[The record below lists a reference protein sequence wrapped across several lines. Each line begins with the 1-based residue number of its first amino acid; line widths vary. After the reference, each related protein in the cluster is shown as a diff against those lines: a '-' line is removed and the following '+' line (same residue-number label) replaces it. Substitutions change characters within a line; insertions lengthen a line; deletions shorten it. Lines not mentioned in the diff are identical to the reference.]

1 MNKEWALEQAKKVF
15 AIEMDAVEKT
25 RDCLNE
31 TFCRILELIVGCK
44 GKVIVTGMGKS
55 GHIAKKMAATFSS
68 LGTSSFMLHPAEAMH
83 GDLGMVEHEDIV
95 IAISYSGSSEE
106 VISILHNIKMQCRAL
121 VGITGNAESTLA
133 KMCDVVQ
140 VLPRFNEACVLN
152 LAPTSSTTA
161 ALIYGDALAVV
172 ASQVYGFDQRDFGMF
187 HPAGVLGKKLIL
199 KVSDIMSQGDDM
211 PVVDREAD
219 LYEAI
224 NQMGKKGLGI
234 VVLCEDNQV
243 CGVVTDGDIRRA
255 MMKKVDI
262 YNSKAIELASLKP
275 CLIAQNLF
283 VVDALKTLRNRNIS
297 SCPVIDGGGYLCGV
311 ICISQILN
319 SGIML

>member
-1 MNKEWALEQAKKVF
+1 MDKEWALEQAKKVF
-15 AIEMDAVEKT
+15 AIEMDAAEKT
-25 RDCLNE
+25 KDSLNE
-31 TFCRILELIVGCK
+31 TFCQILELIVGCK
-44 GKVIVTGMGKS
+44 GKVIITGMGKS
-55 GHIAKKMAATFSS
+55 GHIARKMAATFSS
-68 LGTSSFMLHPAEAMH
+68 LGTPSFMLHPAEAMH

-106 VISILHNIKMQCRAL
+106 IISILHNIKMQCRAL

-140 VLPRFNEACVLN
+140 VLPRFNEACALN

-161 ALIYGDALAVV
+161 VLIYGDALAVA
-172 ASQVYGFDQRDFGMF
+172 ASQVYGFDQRGFGMF

-219 LYEAI
+219 LYKAI

-243 CGVVTDGDIRRA
+243 CGVITDGDIRRA
-255 MMKKVDI
+255 MMNKVDI
-262 YNSKAIELASLKP
+262 YNSKAIELASLNP
-275 CLIAQNLF
+275 CLIEQNLF
-283 VVDALKTLRNRNIS
+283 AVDALKTLRDRNIS
-297 SCPVIDGGGYLCGV
+297 SCPVNDEAGCLCGV
-311 ICISQILN
+311 ICVNQILN